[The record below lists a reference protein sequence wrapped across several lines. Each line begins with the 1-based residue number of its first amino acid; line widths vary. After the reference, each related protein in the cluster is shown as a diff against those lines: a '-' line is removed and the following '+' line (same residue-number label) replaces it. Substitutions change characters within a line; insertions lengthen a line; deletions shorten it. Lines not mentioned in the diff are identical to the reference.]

1 LAGVDA
7 GAVAGSGGVAPRT
20 PTESRTVSPA
30 QDLALA
36 LRPVTFDT
44 FSSLAGVFTVLTF
57 APRIATLF
65 AAFALTLFVPSALA
79 ADTAA
84 ANKARPAPSAKAQP
98 EKVTSVEGITE
109 YRLANGMKVLLFP
122 DPSKST
128 ITVNVTYLVGSRHE
142 GYGESGM
149 AHLLEHLVF
158 KGTPRFPNIPQELT
172 ARGARPNGTTWYDR
186 TNYFETFAATD
197 DNLRWAL
204 DLESDRMINSFIAE
218 KDLQSEFSV
227 VRNEFESGEND
238 PGGVL
243 LERVMSTAYLW
254 HNYGKSTIG
263 SRADIERVPID
274 NLRAFYKKYY
284 QPDNAVLIIA
294 GKFDEAKTLGWVNEF
309 FGKIP
314 RPTRVL
320 QPTYTVEPV
329 QDGERHVVLRRVGDV
344 QVTSAGYHI
353 PPGGHQDFAAVQV
366 LADVLT
372 NEPSGRLYKALVETG
387 KASGVGGFAFSLKDP
402 GYLYFA
408 AEVLKEKPVAD
419 ATQTM
424 LAVLDGMKSQPV
436 TEEEVQRARNKFLR
450 FFEQTYNN
458 SDRVGLGLSEY
469 IAKGDWR
476 LWFLSRDQMEKVT
489 AADVNRVA
497 AAYLKPA
504 NRTTGLFVPEAAPD
518 RAEIPQAPDPA
529 VVLKD
534 YQGKQALKQA
544 EVFDPSP
551 ANIVSRTRSE
561 TFPGGA
567 EYSFLA
573 KSTRG
578 SAVNAT
584 LTLRIGSLTSLEG
597 KSTTADITAA
607 MLRRG
612 TQNRSLQQINDELDK
627 LKSSVG
633 IGGSGQTVTVNV
645 TSTRENLVPTLEIV
659 GDILRNPVFPDAEF
673 TKLRDEVLAAIEQQR
688 SDPQAL
694 AVLEA
699 GRITSPY
706 PANDFRRARSFDE
719 QAAAIKALN
728 AADLRKFHADFY
740 GAGKATAAVVG
751 DFDEMTVRAALG
763 AILAGWQSKVPF
775 ERAVTP
781 HFEIAATA
789 RKIETPDK
797 ANAFM
802 IAGLNL
808 PLRDDEADY
817 PALVI
822 ANYMLGGGFL
832 NSRLAVRIRQKEGI
846 SYGVSSFLRAD
857 SLDKSGS
864 FGTFAIYNPENSAR
878 LLAAYREELDKML
891 NEGFTE
897 AELRDARNGW
907 LQSRNVSRS
916 QDRELVGR
924 LSGYLYLDRT
934 LEWDADF
941 EKRVAALTVADVNA
955 AVKRWIKPDGITI
968 IEAGDFAKK
977 PANQ

>member
-1 LAGVDA
+1 MTTLTSRL
-7 GAVAGSGGVAPRT
+7 GA
-20 PTESRTVSPA
+20 
-30 QDLALA
+30 L
-36 LRPVTFDT
+36 
-44 FSSLAGVFTVLTF
+44 
-57 APRIATLF
+57 LF
-65 AAFALTLFVPSALA
+65 ALVLSLTPLHA
-79 ADTAA
+79 ATAA
-84 ANKARPAPSAKAQP
+84 KSPKLPPP

-109 YRLANGMKVLLFP
+109 YRLANGLKVLLFP

-204 DLESDRMINSFIAE
+204 DLESDRMINSFIKE
-218 KDLQSEFSV
+218 EDLRSEFSV
-227 VRNEFESGEND
+227 VRNEFEAGEND

-263 SRADIERVPID
+263 SREDIEQVPIA
-274 NLRAFYKKYY
+274 NLRAFYKKFY
-284 QPDNAVLIIA
+284 QPDNAVLTVA
-294 GKFDEAKTLGWVNEF
+294 GKIDEAKTIGWVNEF

-344 QVTSAGYHI
+344 QVTAAGYHI
-353 PPGGHQDFAAVQV
+353 PPGGHPDFAAVQV
-366 LADVLT
+366 LADALT

-387 KASGVGGFAFSLKDP
+387 KASSVGGFAFGLKDP
-402 GYLYFA
+402 GYMYFA
-408 AEVLKEKPVAD
+408 AEVLKDKPVAD

-424 LAVLDGMKSQPV
+424 LAVLDGMKAQPV
-436 TEEEVQRARNKFLR
+436 TDEEVQRARNKFLK

-489 AADVNRVA
+489 AAEVNRVA

-504 NRTTGLFVPEAAPD
+504 NRTTGLFVPEANPD
-518 RAEIPQAPDPA
+518 RAAIPQAPDPA
-529 VVLKD
+529 VALKD
-534 YQGKQALKQA
+534 YKGKQALKQA

-561 TFPGGA
+561 KFPGGA
-567 EYSFLA
+567 EYSFLT

-578 SAVNAT
+578 GSVNAT
-584 LTLRIGSLTSLEG
+584 LTLRVGSLATLDG
-597 KSTTADITAA
+597 KATVAELTAA

-612 TQNRSLQQINDELDK
+612 TKTRTLQQINDELDK

-633 IGGSGQTVTVNV
+633 IGGGGQTVSVNV
-645 TSTRENLVPTLEIV
+645 TSTRENLVAALEIV
-659 GDILRNPVFPDAEF
+659 GDVLRNPVFPDAEL
-673 TKLRDEVLAAIEQQR
+673 TKLRDEALAGIEQQR
-688 SDPQAL
+688 SEPQAIAL
-694 AVLEA
+694 QQVSLL
-699 GRITSPY
+699 TSPY
-706 PANDFRRARSFDE
+706 PANDFRRTLNFDE
-719 QAAAIKALN
+719 QAAAVKAVN
-728 AADLRKFHADFY
+728 VEQLRRFHTDYY
-740 GAGKATAAVVG
+740 GASHATAAVVG
-751 DFDEMTVRAALG
+751 DFDETAVRAALG
-763 AILAGWQSKVPF
+763 AILAGWQAKVPY
-775 ERAVTP
+775 ERAVSP
-781 HFEIAATA
+781 YFDVPGSA
-789 RKIETPDK
+789 RQIKTPDK
-797 ANAFM
+797 ANAVMF
-802 IAGLNL
+802 AGVNL
-808 PLRDDEADY
+808 LLRDDDADY

-846 SYGVSSFLRAD
+846 SYGVSSFLTAD
-857 SLDKSGS
+857 PLDKDGS
-864 FGTFAIYNPENSAR
+864 FGTFAIYNPQNSAR
-878 LLAAYREELDKML
+878 LIAAYKEELAKIL
-891 NEGFTE
+891 GEGFTE
-897 AELRDARNGW
+897 AELKDAKSGW

-924 LSGYLYLDRT
+924 LSTYLFLDRT

-941 EKRVAALTVADVNA
+941 EKRLGALTVSDVNA
-955 AVKRWIKPDGITI
+955 AVKRWIKPDNLTI
-968 IEAGDFAKK
+968 VEAGDFDKK
-977 PANQ
+977 P

>member
-1 LAGVDA
+1 MLSTPSRLPALLA
-7 GAVAGSGGVAPRT
+7 
-20 PTESRTVSPA
+20 
-30 QDLALA
+30 AL
-36 LRPVTFDT
+36 
-44 FSSLAGVFTVLTF
+44 S
-57 APRIATLF
+57 
-65 AAFALTLFVPSALA
+65 LTLLPALSA
-79 ADTAA
+79 ADGASRS
-84 ANKARPAPSAKAQP
+84 KARASAPAAP
-98 EKVTSVEGITE
+98 EKITSVEGITE

-204 DLESDRMINSFIAE
+204 DLESDRMINSFIRE
-218 KDLQSEFSV
+218 EDLRSEFSV
-227 VRNEFESGEND
+227 VRNEFEAGEND

-263 SRADIERVPID
+263 SREDIERVPIE

-284 QPDNAVLIIA
+284 QPDNAVLTIA
-294 GKFDEAKTLGWVNEF
+294 GKIDETKTLGWVNEF

-353 PPGGHQDFAAVQV
+353 PPGGHPDFAAIQV
-366 LADVLT
+366 LADALT

-387 KASGVGGFAFSLKDP
+387 KASSVGGFAFSLKDP
-402 GYLYFA
+402 GYFYVA
-408 AEVLKEKPVAD
+408 AEVLKDKPVAA
-419 ATQTM
+419 ATEAM
-424 LAVLDGMKSQPV
+424 LTVLDGVRTQPI
-436 TEEEVQRARNKFLR
+436 TAEEVQRAKNKFLR
-450 FFEQTYNN
+450 FFEQSYNN

-489 AADVNRVA
+489 ADDVNRVA
-497 AAYLKPA
+497 ATYLKPS
-504 NRTTGLFVPEAAPD
+504 NRTTGLFVPETNPD
-518 RAEIPQAPDPA
+518 RAQIPQPPDPA
-529 VVLKD
+529 VILKD
-534 YQGKQALKQA
+534 YTGKQALKQA

-551 ANIVSRTRSE
+551 ANIVARTRSE

-578 SAVNAT
+578 NSVNAT
-584 LTLRIGSLTSLEG
+584 ITLRLGSLASLEG
-597 KSTTADITAA
+597 KAAVAGVTAS

-612 TQNRSLQQINDELDK
+612 TKNRSLQQINDELDK
-627 LKSSVG
+627 LKSTVG
-633 IGGSGQTVTVNV
+633 IGGGGQNVIINV
-645 TSTRENLVPTLEIV
+645 TSTRENLIATLEIV
-659 GDILRNPVFPDAEF
+659 GDILRNPVFPEAEF
-673 TKLRDEVLAAIEQQR
+673 VKLRDEALASIEQQR
-688 SDPQAL
+688 SDPQSIA
-694 AVLEA
+694 ALEA
-699 GRITSPY
+699 ARISSPF
-706 PANDFRRARSFDE
+706 PANDFRRVLDFDE
-719 QAAAIKALN
+719 QVATLKAINVAQ
-728 AADLRKFHADFY
+728 LRSFHAQYY
-740 GAGKATAAVVG
+740 GAAGATAAVVG
-751 DFDEMTVRAALG
+751 DFDETTVRAALG
-763 AILAGWQSKVPF
+763 AILAGWQAKVPF

-781 HFEIAATA
+781 HFEVAPVA
-789 RKIETPDK
+789 RKINTPDK
-797 ANAFM
+797 ANAVLL
-802 IAGLNL
+802 AGLNL
-808 PLRDDEADY
+808 PLRDDDADY
-817 PALVI
+817 PALVL

-846 SYGVSSFLRAD
+846 SYGVSSFLRA
-857 SLDKSGS
+857 SALDKAGS
-864 FGTFAIYNPENSAR
+864 FGTFAIYNPQNSER
-878 LLAAYREELDKML
+878 LLAAYREELAKML
-891 NEGFTE
+891 SEGFTE

-907 LQSRNVSRS
+907 LQSQNVSRS

-924 LSGYLYLDRT
+924 LSGYLFIDRT
-934 LEWDADF
+934 LEWDAAF
-941 EKRVAALTVADVNA
+941 EARVAALTVADVNA
-955 AVKRWIKPDGITI
+955 AVKRWIRPDNISI
-968 IEAGDFAKK
+968 VEAGDFAKAAS
-977 PANQ
+977 PSR